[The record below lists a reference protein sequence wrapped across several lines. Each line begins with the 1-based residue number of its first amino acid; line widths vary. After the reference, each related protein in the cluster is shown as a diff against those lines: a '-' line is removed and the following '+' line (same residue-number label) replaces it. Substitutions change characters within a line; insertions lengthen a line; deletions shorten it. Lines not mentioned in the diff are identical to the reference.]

1 MKNVHPPPVA
11 LVPREIVRQ
20 RLPLPVVPAQ
30 TGLSGDD
37 ASFEHDGLDV
47 TVGRSAS
54 DYLIVVP
61 PDTDTDCAPESAVMH
76 PMMSDFARELLDRIE
91 VARSRVANENT
102 HLDIVER
109 VAADYEGGAG
119 WPFLRLLP

>member
-1 MKNVHPPPVA
+1 MAK
-11 LVPREIVRQ
+11 
-20 RLPLPVVPAQ
+20 RLPLPVVPAWS
-30 TGLSGDD
+30 GLAGDD
-37 ASFEHDGLDV
+37 GSGVHDGIDA

-61 PDTDTDCAPESAVMH
+61 PDPDSDCVPESAVMH

-91 VARSRVANENT
+91 VARSRVAKAST

-109 VAADYEGGAG
+109 VAADYEGTE
-119 WPFLRLLP
+119 WPWLRLLP